1 MNRFLPILLLLLSS
15 AIPLMAGDPS
25 EQFLNAYQSY
35 QQGEKL
41 ERGGNNEEALAKYR
55 FAESLLTEVS
65 RNDPTWQK
73 PVVEYRLKKT
83 RDNIERL
90 QGGASSSAPA
100 SIAGGGDEAKTDAP
114 QAPAG
119 PSITIVPP
127 SASPVTPQASATAS
141 SSEVKRLRRQLDD
154 LKSELQE
161 ARSALSSQKRREGDL
176 ESAEWVKKRSEM
188 SAELDMARRRIS
200 DLERD
205 LKARASW
212 QKDLRDLQKKLDDTV
227 ADKLA
232 ADEQFQQTIRRNE
245 AKNAEL
251 LAKLREAQE
260 KLSGSTDAGAQLA
273 KLKVEAEAGRQ
284 AVEELKARLA
294 NSERLS
300 REASVRNAALQADLA
315 VIEEEKSKVGQNAA
329 ALADQVASLRQRI
342 EMNEKVY
349 RDSQRQLEELTKLQP
364 EQEKLLKEK
373 DSALAAARADADK
386 LKNEI
391 AEANRRIAEFH
402 KQAQEGDDRFRKLQ
416 DQLAAKDQEIAKM
429 RAKQGTSPSDEKT
442 AAENELLRG
451 IVLREIKEE
460 AKRAQA
466 RRLIQEEL
474 KHLNIQSQS
483 LAEQLTVLSVPS
495 MQLTPQERA
504 LFKDG
509 QLSVAEPAAEGSS
522 KPDKLEA
529 SVAAPLAGQ
538 SSETNASTPK
548 TEEKQT
554 SDARL
559 KELLTRAK
567 AEFEKQDFLHA
578 EATFQEALKIAP
590 DDYFA
595 LSNLGVVQFQLGKMK
610 EAEESLRKASD
621 KSKDNSFALTT
632 LGIVHYRQQRLPDA
646 EAVLRKALSINQQ
659 DFTAHNYLGIV
670 LAASGNGKAGES
682 EIMRAIEINPQYAD
696 AHFNMAVI
704 YATGKPPSKM
714 MAKKHY
720 RKAVDL
726 GAPPDASLEQL
737 IQ

>member
-1 MNRFLPILLLLLSS
+1 MKRFLPIILPLLCG
-15 AIPLMAGDPS
+15 AMPLMAGDPS

-41 ERGGNNEEALAKYR
+41 ERGENTEEALAKYR

-83 RDNIERL
+83 RENIERL
-90 QGGASSSAPA
+90 QGASPSVAA
-100 SIAGGGDEAKTDAP
+100 QVAAGGEEAKPDALP
-114 QAPAG
+114 APAG

-127 SASPVTPQASATAS
+127 SGSPGTAQASATVS
-141 SSEVKRLRRQLDD
+141 GSELKRLRRQLDD

-161 ARSALSSQKRREGDL
+161 ARSALSSRKRREGDL

-232 ADEQFQQTIRRNE
+232 ADEQFQQTIRSNE

-260 KLSGSTDAGAQLA
+260 KLAGSSDSGAQLA
-273 KLKVEAEAGRQ
+273 KLRAEAEAGRQ
-284 AVEELKARLA
+284 SVEQLRARLE
-294 NSERLS
+294 NSERL
-300 REASVRNAALQADLA
+300 AKDALNRNSSLRADLA
-315 VIEEEKSKVGQNAA
+315 VIEEEKSKEGQNAA
-329 ALADQVASLRQRI
+329 VLAQQVGALRQQI
-342 EMNEKVY
+342 AVNEKAY
-349 RDSQRQLEELTKLQP
+349 GDAQRQLAELSKLQP

-373 DSALAAARADADK
+373 DAALSAARAEAGK
-386 LKNEI
+386 LQNEI
-391 AEANRRIAEFH
+391 AEANRRIAEFR

-416 DQLAAKDQEIAKM
+416 DQLAAKDQEIARIK
-429 RAKQGTSPSDEKT
+429 AKQGASSSDEKT
-442 AAENELLRG
+442 VAENELLRG

-466 RRLIQEEL
+466 RRLVQEEL

-504 LFKDG
+504 LFKDA
-509 QLSVAEPAAEGSS
+509 QLAVAEPAAEASPKS
-522 KPDKLEA
+522 EKLEA
-529 SVAAPLAGQ
+529 AVAAPLSAQ
-538 SSETNASTPK
+538 ATESNAPSQK
-548 TEEKQT
+548 MEEKQT

-578 EATFQEALKIAP
+578 ESTFQEALKISP

-610 EAEESLRKASD
+610 DAEESLRKASE

-646 EAVLRKALSINQQ
+646 EAVLRKALAINQQ

>member
-1 MNRFLPILLLLLSS
+1 MQRFLPILLLLLSS
-15 AIPLMAGDPS
+15 ALPLMAGDPS

-65 RNDPTWQK
+65 RNDPSWQK

-83 RDNIERL
+83 RENIERL
-90 QGGASSSAPA
+90 QGSAHTVPA
-100 SIAGGGDEAKTDAP
+100 QVAEGVDEAKPDAP
-114 QAPAG
+114 PPPAG

-127 SASPVTPQASATAS
+127 SGPAGTAQASPSVS

-161 ARSALSSQKRREGDL
+161 ARSALASRKRREGDL

-205 LKARASW
+205 LKARSSW
-212 QKDLRDLQKKLDDTV
+212 QKDLKDLQKKLDDTV

-232 ADEQFQQTIRRNE
+232 ADEQFQQTIRNNE

-260 KLSGSTDAGAQLA
+260 KLAGSSDSGAQLA
-273 KLKVEAEAGRQ
+273 KLKAEAESGRQ
-284 AVEELKARLA
+284 SVEQLKARLA
-294 NSERLS
+294 DSERLAK
-300 REASVRNAALQADLA
+300 EALIRNAALQADLA
-315 VIEEEKSKVGQNAA
+315 VIEEEKSKEGQNAA
-329 ALADQVASLRQRI
+329 SLAQQVGSLRQQI
-342 EMNEKVY
+342 AVNEKAY
-349 RDSQRQLEELTKLQP
+349 GDAQRQLAELSKLQP

-373 DSALAAARADADK
+373 DAALSAARAEADN
-386 LKNEI
+386 LQNEI

-416 DQLAAKDQEIAKM
+416 DQLAAKDQEIARIK
-429 RAKQGTSPSDEKT
+429 AKQGASPSDEKT

-466 RRLIQEEL
+466 RRLVQEEL

-504 LFKDG
+504 LFKDA
-509 QLSVAEPAAEGSS
+509 QLAVAEPAPEASPKSE
-522 KPDKLEA
+522 KLEA
-529 SVAAPLAGQ
+529 AVAAPL
-538 SSETNASTPK
+538 STQATESNNLVQK
-548 TEEKQT
+548 AEEKQT
-554 SDARL
+554 SDTRL

-578 EATFQEALKIAP
+578 ESTFQEALKISP

-610 EAEESLRKASD
+610 DAEESLKKASG

-646 EAVLRKALSINQQ
+646 EVVLRKALAINQQ